1 MQLLLAKL
9 DVIVIELAAL
19 GVCLASG
26 VLFRLTL
33 SFVGQTWVRT
43 FHHTMTYL
51 LLPAITLVI
60 TKVISG
66 NIALSLGMIGALS
79 IVRFRNPVKNPLE
92 LVIFFALL
100 TIGIAAGVSLKWSM
114 FLTIVCITAFIL
126 MYYLERYFSSVGKSL
141 FSLSF
146 DEGNPAHLIEVT
158 ATKQMPELDA
168 SPSLQYSSH
177 SKESGIYSYKL
188 AFRDRES
195 ARKLDQ
201 ALRLDEDI
209 QHCQLRY
216 ANYL

>member
-1 MQLLLAKL
+1 MQKL
-9 DVIVIELAAL
+9 VSYLNEYGPEIAAL
-19 GVCLASG
+19 GLCLASG
-26 VLFRLTL
+26 LLFRLTL

-51 LLPAITLVI
+51 LLPTITLVI
-60 TKVISG
+60 TKVITG

-100 TIGIAAGVSLKWSM
+100 TVGIAAGVSLKWAVI
-114 FLTIVCITAFIL
+114 LVAVCLSAFIG
-126 MYYLERYFSSVGKSL
+126 MHYLEKFLGAAGKSL

-158 ATKQMPELDA
+158 ATKQMPALDS

-177 SKESGIYSYKL
+177 SKESGTYSYKL

-195 ARKLDQ
+195 ARKLDE
-201 ALRLDEDI
+201 ALRSDEAI